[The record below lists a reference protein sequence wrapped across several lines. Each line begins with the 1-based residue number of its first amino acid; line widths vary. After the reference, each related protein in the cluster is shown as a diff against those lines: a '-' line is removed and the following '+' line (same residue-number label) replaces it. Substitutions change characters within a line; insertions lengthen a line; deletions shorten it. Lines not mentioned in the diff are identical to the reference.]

1 MLDKKKKKPWLFTL
15 PAKQKNK
22 SSKHNKETREERKGG
37 KKANDADA
45 DEKTDPAAQDD
56 TDGENIDAEEVN
68 NQSRPSTSAKTPE
81 EKYGTPALEKEAG
94 GLAPAFRMPDGTTI
108 PPEED
113 EFSAKRWG
121 LTAEQLALPYAKE
134 AADLEDIL
142 MEGVETAV

>member
-1 MLDKKKKKPWLFTL
+1 M
-15 PAKQKNK
+15 
-22 SSKHNKETREERKGG
+22 
-37 KKANDADA
+37 
-45 DEKTDPAAQDD
+45 
-56 TDGENIDAEEVN
+56 N

-81 EKYGTPALEKEAG
+81 EKNGTPALEKEAG
-94 GLAPAFRMPDGTTI
+94 GLAPAFRMPDGTTV

-121 LTAEQLALPYAKE
+121 LTAEQSE